1 MRSVTHVNIFF
12 YQETGN
18 FITEKSFFPVNLQ
31 YFEFYRIDT
40 GGKENALPLTSQTSK
55 DQNRSQHKIE
65 VERNQEKTEGR
76 EKKRKNSS
84 MSFLSFFANFI
95 IFTNNISFSSPV
107 YLLLMIIFIC

>member
-65 VERNQEKTEGR
+65 VERNQEKPRE
-76 EKKRKNSS
+76 EKKREKTHLCL
-84 MSFLSFFANFI
+84 FYL
-95 IFTNNISFSSPV
+95 SSPI
-107 YLLLMIIFIC
+107 LLFLQTTFLFPPLFTFC